1 MKVKRKKHL
10 VSKLIAVGL
19 TLSLITQSMEGF
31 LFVTKANELTETEV
45 ETNANIISSVNKSD
59 KLEEAIDSKE
69 EEENQKEEKV
79 LNQFKNEN
87 INESISLD
95 VEDYSS
101 EYIKIVWEN
110 HDESNILSYNVYRN
124 GKFIKNVIDKD
135 YVDKNIEASDDL
147 KDSYIYEV
155 RSVNEEGEEISQS
168 NKKEVY
174 AVDDLTLTDYTQL
187 NCDLIVKNLNITDR
201 GSIYLNGYTLKT
213 TENMYLENGYIN
225 LEDGNLAVGKDLI
238 MNKSYIICDRG
249 RLDVGGCLVMNNNSY
264 LITDNEEGEA
274 YIDGDVEVDESQIII
289 TSTGILDIK
298 GNLNVKKQRDDA
310 SDIIVVGNGVITFS
324 GEHPQ
329 KINLSDKSYLEN
341 LEFRNTS
348 EEGIVLEEP
357 LNALNV
363 KRNDTRITYG
373 LANEKYGWT
382 LEEDTVYEGD
392 LYLVSDELNLNGHK
406 LEVTGSIIQLGGE
419 ININEGKLTVNEDYC
434 IAGRKMVNGEY
445 VYSKS
450 NGKLI
455 MNKEKDEIH
464 VNGNFVSA
472 SVATYNTRIT
482 DGKVYI
488 GGDYIQKRDVE
499 RYGFGF
505 TRNCQVI
512 FTENKE
518 HLVNELM
525 MAENIIIEK
534 NTSVNFEDG
543 TTSVNNL
550 TIEQDA
556 KVNING
562 NGIKVLNKIVNHS
575 NYINGII
582 EIDSKTEI
590 EGEYYNGDIC
600 YTGNDAYA
608 KKLKVGG
615 TLYLNGNLVKRD
627 LDNIEYDSLNICGGE
642 FSLVDENFEI
652 NKDLTVSGGKFVIGT
667 SKILVRNNL
676 NVTNSGI
683 LEMVNNDGNIKI
695 YGDVHW
701 NSDKISNLTAGC
713 MEIYGDFTQNNEEN
727 AGIKCSENHKITL
740 CGEKV
745 RSYLYVMKTY
755 NLIYWR

>member
-1 MKVKRKKHL
+1 MVKVKRKRHL

-19 TLSLITQSMEGF
+19 TLSLMTQSMEGF

-155 RSVNEEGEEISQS
+155 RSVNDEGVEISKS

-187 NCDLIVKNLNITDR
+187 SCDLIVKNLNITDR

-213 TENMYLENGYIN
+213 TENTYMEDGYIN

-238 MNKSYIICDRG
+238 MNKSYIFCVRG

-264 LITDNEEGEA
+264 LTTYNEEGEA

-289 TSTGILDIK
+289 DRGILDIK
-298 GNLNVKKQRDDA
+298 GNLNVKYQKD
-310 SDIIVVGNGVITFS
+310 SILDILVVGDGVIIFS
-324 GEHPQ
+324 GEEQQ

-341 LEFRNTS
+341 VEFRNTS
-348 EEGIVLEEP
+348 EEGIVLDEP

-373 LANEKYGWT
+373 LDNEKYGWT
-382 LEEDTVYEGD
+382 LQEDTVYEGD
-392 LYLVSDELNLNGHK
+392 LYLISDELNLNGHK

-419 ININEGKLTVNEDYC
+419 ISINEGKLTVNEDYC

-512 FTENKE
+512 FT
-518 HLVNELM
+518 
-525 MAENIIIEK
+525 
-534 NTSVNFEDG
+534 
-543 TTSVNNL
+543 
-550 TIEQDA
+550 
-556 KVNING
+556 
-562 NGIKVLNKIVNHS
+562 
-575 NYINGII
+575 
-582 EIDSKTEI
+582 
-590 EGEYYNGDIC
+590 
-600 YTGNDAYA
+600 
-608 KKLKVGG
+608 
-615 TLYLNGNLVKRD
+615 
-627 LDNIEYDSLNICGGE
+627 
-642 FSLVDENFEI
+642 
-652 NKDLTVSGGKFVIGT
+652 
-667 SKILVRNNL
+667 
-676 NVTNSGI
+676 
-683 LEMVNNDGNIKI
+683 
-695 YGDVHW
+695 
-701 NSDKISNLTAGC
+701 
-713 MEIYGDFTQNNEEN
+713 
-727 AGIKCSENHKITL
+727 
-740 CGEKV
+740 
-745 RSYLYVMKTY
+745 
-755 NLIYWR
+755 